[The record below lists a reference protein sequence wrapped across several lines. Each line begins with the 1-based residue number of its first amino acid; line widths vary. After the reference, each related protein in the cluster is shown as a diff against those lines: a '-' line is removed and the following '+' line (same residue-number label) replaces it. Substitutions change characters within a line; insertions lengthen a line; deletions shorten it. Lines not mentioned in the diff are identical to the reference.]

1 MLAITKAFG
10 DFALKNYVN
19 YNLKKKI
26 KNKIKLKKGVNCE
39 PFTWG

>member
-19 YNLKKKI
+19 YNFKKKL
-26 KNKIKLKKGVNCE
+26 KIKLN
-39 PFTWG
+39 